1 MSVNNA
7 AAGGPLSSVGGVSV
21 ADEGAVL
28 PTDASTALA
37 VDYSPLGLVGNDG
50 VTPGGERAVE
60 DILDWA
66 GDVVLSPQTSH
77 SVTFSFPLLDV
88 FSADVHRLAFGD
100 ENVTETA
107 ATPTSGNLISVT
119 ETGSELQRKVIV
131 FDLRHVDKR
140 VRVVVP
146 VAKVTT
152 VEEGPW
158 QKGAPQQFTITL
170 SGYKD
175 SSGVKVYR
183 YYDDGEFAAA

>member
-7 AAGGPLSSVGGVSV
+7 AAGGPVTSVGGVSI
-21 ADEGAVL
+21 APEGSVL
-28 PTDASTALA
+28 PTDATTALDA
-37 VDYSPLGLVGNDG
+37 AYKPAGLVGNDG

-88 FSADVHRLAFGD
+88 FSVDVHKLAFGD
-100 ENVTETA
+100 ENVTETP
-107 ATPTSGNLISVT
+107 ATTTNGNQIAVT
-119 ETGSELQRKVIV
+119 ETGSELGRKVIV

-146 VAKVTT
+146 QAKVTT

-158 QKGAPQQFTITL
+158 QKGAPQQFTITI

-175 SSGVKVYR
+175 ESGIKVYR
-183 YYDDGEFAAA
+183 YYDDGETTAV